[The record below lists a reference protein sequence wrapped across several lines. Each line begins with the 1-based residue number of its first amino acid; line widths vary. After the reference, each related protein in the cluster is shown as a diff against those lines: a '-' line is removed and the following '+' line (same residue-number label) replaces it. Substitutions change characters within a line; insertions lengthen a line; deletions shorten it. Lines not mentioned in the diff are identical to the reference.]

1 MSRGLEARPPAAS
14 VGATLR
20 RAVAP
25 LTLLAALA
33 GLAVVGASPPPP
45 VAPAFTVLGA
55 PTMPFVPAGSFITSS
70 WFCPGVQLAGGGQGG
85 VVVVANPSDV
95 AIAGRI
101 TAYSDLAGSPAV
113 TDPFEVAARSTT
125 TVDLA
130 AMQPGGTFASALV
143 EIEDGGGFVEQ
154 RADHPAGNA
163 VAPCANATSSNWY
176 FADGFTLDG
185 STEALVITNPYPD
198 DAILDFEFATNQ
210 GTRRPA
216 SLQGYPVRGRSIS
229 VVTQALLP
237 RDEAILAV
245 KVTAKR
251 GRVVAARAQQY
262 LGGGRLGYTM
272 NLGAPALA
280 DQYYFADGEVGPGII
295 ERFSVYNGSD
305 REVTVQAVFLGV
317 PLSDAFANDT
327 ELTIPAGEVGTL
339 IAGNIEGLPVG
350 RHGVVFSTLDGGAI
364 VVERAITRPA
374 GDFVAT
380 TVVLGAPSFFAA
392 TRWSMA
398 IGTDMAVENVLVVLN
413 VDGVEGTLTV
423 KALGPGGEVPV
434 PGMEALAVP
443 AGGVL
448 AVDISDPVA
457 LGRPLVVES
466 TTRVF
471 VERLLPRG
479 ATLRGRSGSFAL
491 AG

>member
-1 MSRGLEARPPAAS
+1 MS
-14 VGATLR
+14 LR
-20 RAVAP
+20 RTIAP
-25 LTLLAALA
+25 LVLLAAL
-33 GLAVVGASPPPP
+33 VGAVAAGREP
-45 VAPAFTVLGA
+45 APALSPTFTVLGA
-55 PTMPFVPAGSFITSS
+55 PTMPFVPAGSFVTSS
-70 WFCPGVQLAGGGQGG
+70 WFCPGVQLTNGGQGG
-85 VVVVANPSDV
+85 TVIIANPSDA

-101 TAYSDLAGSPAV
+101 TAYTDAAGVAPV
-113 TDPFEVAARSTT
+113 TDPFTVEARSTT
-125 TVDLA
+125 TIDLG
-130 AMQPGGTFASALV
+130 AMQPGGSFASALV

-154 RADHPAGNA
+154 QAKHPAGNA

-185 STEALVITNPYPD
+185 STETLVITNPYPD
-198 DAILDFEFATNQ
+198 DAILNFEFATNQ
-210 GTRRPA
+210 GTRTP
-216 SLQGYPVRGRSIS
+216 SKLQGYPVPGHSIA
-229 VVTQALLP
+229 VITQTSASLP

-262 LGGGRLGYTM
+262 LGGGRLGYTL

-295 ERFSVYNGSD
+295 ERYSIYNGSD

-317 PLSDAFANDT
+317 PLSDEFTNDT
-327 ELTIPAGEVGTL
+327 EIVVPAGEVGTL
-339 IAGNIEGLPVG
+339 ISSSVAGLPAG
-350 RHGVVFSTLDGGAI
+350 RHGVVFSTLEGGTI
-364 VVERAITRPA
+364 VVERALTRPA

-380 TVVLGAPSFFAA
+380 SVVLGAPSWFAA

-398 IGTDMAVENVLVVLN
+398 VGSSLAVENVLVVLN
-413 VDGVEGTLTV
+413 VDGVEGTVTV
-423 KALGPGGEVPV
+423 KALGPGGEVAV
-434 PGMEALAVP
+434 PGMEAIAVP
-443 AGGVL
+443 AGGVI
-448 AVDISDPVA
+448 AIGISDPAA

-479 ATLRGRSGSFAL
+479 ETLRGRSGSFAL